1 MGEFSQ
7 ALGNG
12 GAGGGG
18 RLGSGK
24 APKET
29 RTCLSSKLS
38 LARPQLSGGKKK
50 EKRKGREART
60 EKQHVLSVAAFHG
73 ARARGPLLLRAQ
85 SCITKVERPLRRNAQ
100 ASGVEGRRL
109 PSVGSLPLKQ
119 GCGSSSAR
127 RRDKQDPSLSLS
139 ADTEESSQL
148 MEINKQAKLK
158 RDELTFQRLPLT
170 MLPVPSKSCEPYNV
184 I

>member
-158 RDELTFQRLPLT
+158 QDKLTFQRLPFNNAPCAIKV
-170 MLPVPSKSCEPYNV
+170 M
-184 I
+184 